1 MGELEGGTLKNMKG
15 RSSFLLILSCSPSS
29 FLLILS
35 CSPTSRGLL
44 ASFLLEPGL
53 SSCQAT
59 LADTEGTTALLLLA
73 TLGTVSWSLALAG
86 LSMFQQHQILV
97 IFLN

>member
-15 RSSFLLILSCSPSS
+15 RSSFLLILSCSPS
-29 FLLILS
+29 
-35 CSPTSRGLL
+35 CRGLL

-53 SSCQAT
+53 SSRQAT

-73 TLGTVSWSLALAG
+73 TLVTVSWSLSLAG
-86 LSMFQQHQILV
+86 LSMFQQHQHQILA
-97 IFLN
+97 IF

>member
-15 RSSFLLILSCSPSS
+15 RSSFRLILSCSPSCRS
-29 FLLILS
+29 
-35 CSPTSRGLL
+35 LL

-53 SSCQAT
+53 SSRQAT

-86 LSMFQQHQILV
+86 LSMFQQHQHQILA
-97 IFLN
+97 IF

>member
-29 FLLILS
+29 R
-35 CSPTSRGLL
+35 C
-44 ASFLLEPGL
+44 LLEPGL

-59 LADTEGTTALLLLA
+59 LADTEGTIAQLLLGR
-73 TLGTVSWSLALAG
+73 LGTVSWSLSLVG
-86 LSMFQQHQILV
+86 LSMFQQHQHQILA
-97 IFLN
+97 FL